1 MILRKAPPVH
11 LTYCLN
17 VHPGETWEAVF
28 GNVRDKACAV
38 RDRIETDGPFGLGL
52 RLGQEA
58 ATQLQGP
65 GVLEEFAAFLKQE
78 NLYVFTLNGFPYGR
92 FHQAGLKE
100 KVYQPDWRTASRRD
114 YTVQL
119 ADLLAVLLP
128 DGQEGSISTVPGSFK
143 PWIIRPGE
151 EQRMVERLVECVAHL
166 AALHDRTGKL
176 IHLGLEPEAGCTL
189 ETTAETI
196 AFFEERL
203 LKTGRAFLT
212 RRRGCSPDQ
221 AEAEIRRHLGVCFD
235 ACHAAIQFEE
245 LEPSLQA
252 FRSAGLRV
260 SKVQLSAALE
270 VHNERSQLEALRPFV
285 EPVYLHQ
292 VKARTR
298 MGTLRSWNDLPDA
311 LRDIHPRGEVER
323 IRIHFHVPLH
333 WHGDHLLGTT
343 ASQLTPAF
351 LKAACADPV
360 THLEIETYTFDV
372 LPDPIRAADVVESVA
387 QEYRWV
393 LDRILP
399 VLEASPSATPAAR
412 PAAPPR
418 AVQEQA

>member
-1 MILRKAPPVH
+1 MILRERPPVH

-17 VHPGETWEAVF
+17 VHPGESWNEVF

-38 RDRIETDGPFGLGL
+38 RDRLRTTGLFGLGL

-58 ATQLQGP
+58 ATQLQAP
-65 GVLEEFAAFLKQE
+65 GVLEEFTAFLKQE
-78 NLYVFTLNGFPYGR
+78 SLYVFTLNGFPYGG
-92 FHQAGLKE
+92 FHQQGLKE
-100 KVYQPDWRTASRRD
+100 RVYQPDWRTTARRD

-119 ADLLAVLLP
+119 VDLLAALLP

-151 EQRMVERLVECVAHL
+151 EPRMVERLVECVAHL
-166 AALHDRTGKL
+166 AALYERTGKL
-176 IHLGLEPEAGCTL
+176 LHLGLEPEAGCTL

-196 AFFEERL
+196 SFFEARL
-203 LKTGRAFLT
+203 LATGRAFLA
-212 RRRGCSPDQ
+212 RRRGCPPEQ

-235 ACHAAIQFEE
+235 TCHAAIQFEE
-245 LEPSLQA
+245 LEPALQA
-252 FRSAGLRV
+252 YRSAGIRI

-298 MGTLRSWNDLPDA
+298 MGTLRGWNDLPDA

-323 IRIHFHVPLH
+323 LRIHFHVPLY

-343 ASQLTPAF
+343 AAQLTPAF

-372 LPDPIRAADVVESVA
+372 LPAALRAGDVVESVA
-387 QEYRWV
+387 REFDWALEHLR
-393 LDRILP
+393 P
-399 VLEASPSATPAAR
+399 VL
-412 PAAPPR
+412 APTT
-418 AVQEQA
+418 